1 MREPVARRR
10 SRSRAVPHSEPVD
23 VNGGTPAPVGQIT
36 DRREH
41 LRPADEASLLAA
53 LDELRVGGQSYS
65 LVLVGT
71 GRLLSDAW
79 AVALLAVVRAVGT
92 DGTVY
97 LHGARDLAVLVPR
110 TAASAGRAEALAGE
124 LPYVAA
130 AAIRGR
136 AADVAPARLP
146 VGIAHSHPSA
156 SAAHISRA
164 AHATM
169 SAVEVASDHG
179 AGA

>member
-1 MREPVARRR
+1 M
-10 SRSRAVPHSEPVD
+10 D
-23 VNGGTPAPVGQIT
+23 GNGGTPAPVGQIT

-53 LDELRVGGQSYS
+53 LDDLRVRGQSYS
-65 LVLVGT
+65 LLLVGT
-71 GRLLSDAW
+71 GHLPADEW
-79 AVALLAVVRAVGT
+79 AVVLLAVVRAVGR

-110 TAASAGRAEALAGE
+110 SAASAGRAETLASE
-124 LPYVAA
+124 LPLVATTA
-130 AAIRGR
+130 LRGR
-136 AADVAPARLP
+136 SDGASLGARVP

-164 AHATM
+164 AHAAM
-169 SAVEVASDHG
+169 SAAVA
-179 AGA
+179 AGPDRVTGT